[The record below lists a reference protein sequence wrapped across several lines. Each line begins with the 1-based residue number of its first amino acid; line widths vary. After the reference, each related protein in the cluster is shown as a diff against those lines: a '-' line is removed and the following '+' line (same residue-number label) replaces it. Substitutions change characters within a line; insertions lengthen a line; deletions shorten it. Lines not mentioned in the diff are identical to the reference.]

1 MSPNPQTI
9 SAGKQGQGAR
19 PDVFERALDRYR
31 GLPRAGRWAAIAG
44 AVLIGFTLLDS
55 VLWPIADDL
64 NARADRLTT
73 VLERASSRAEEFPEE
88 IEASAIVHGPNAVPG
103 REVLSKE
110 KLASTIVSV
119 LREKG
124 VNQFGLDIRPAQPL
138 PSTVLPEI
146 ASELGG
152 QMGRSIADLRFEAT
166 PDVAT
171 TLVAELDKNPAI
183 DAISDLKLTYN
194 PQSKRVAVQMS
205 LEKWGV
211 VNRSSRG
218 GA

>member
-1 MSPNPQTI
+1 MSANSPTHSP
-9 SAGKQGQGAR
+9 GKAAPK
-19 PDVFERALDRYR
+19 PDFFEKTLERYR
-31 GLPRAGRWAAIAG
+31 MLPRAGRWGAIAG
-44 AVLIGFTLLDS
+44 VVFLGFTLLDS
-55 VLWPIADDL
+55 VFWPIADDL

-73 VLERASSRAEEFPEE
+73 VLDRASSRAEEFPEE
-88 IEASAIVHGPNAVPG
+88 IEASAIVHGPNLVPG
-103 REVLSKE
+103 REMLSKE

-146 ASELGG
+146 AAELGG
-152 QMGRSIADLRFEAT
+152 QMGRSVADLRFEAT
-166 PDVAT
+166 PDIAT

-183 DAISDLKLTYN
+183 DAVSDLKLTYN
-194 PQSKRVAVQMS
+194 PQTKRVAVQMS

-211 VNRSSRG
+211 VNRTVRG

>member
-1 MSPNPQTI
+1 MSANSPTH
-9 SAGKQGQGAR
+9 SSGKVAPK
-19 PDVFERALDRYR
+19 PDFFEKALERYR
-31 GLPRAGRWAAIAG
+31 MLPRAGRWGAIAG
-44 AVLIGFTLLDS
+44 VVFIGFTLLDS
-55 VLWPIADDL
+55 VFWPIADDL

-88 IEASAIVHGPNAVPG
+88 IEASAIVHGPNLVPG
-103 REVLSKE
+103 REMLSKE
-110 KLASTIVSV
+110 KLASTIVTV

-146 ASELGG
+146 AAELGG
-152 QMGRSIADLRFEAT
+152 QMGRSVADLRFEAT

-183 DAISDLKLTYN
+183 DAVSDLKLTYN
-194 PQSKRVAVQMS
+194 PQTKRVAVQMS

-211 VNRSSRG
+211 VNRTVRG

>member
-1 MSPNPQTI
+1 VSANSPI
-9 SAGKQGQGAR
+9 HSSGKAAPK
-19 PDVFERALDRYR
+19 PDFFEKALERYR
-31 GLPRAGRWAAIAG
+31 MLPRAGRWGVIAG
-44 AVLIGFTLLDS
+44 VVFLGFTLLDG
-55 VLWPIADDL
+55 VFWPIADDL
-64 NARADRLTT
+64 NARAERLTT
-73 VLERASSRAEEFPEE
+73 VLDRASSRAEEFPEE
-88 IEASAIVHGPNAVPG
+88 IEASAIVHGPNLVPG
-103 REVLSKE
+103 REMLSKE

-146 ASELGG
+146 AAELGG
-152 QMGRSIADLRFEAT
+152 QMGRSVADLRFEAT
-166 PDVAT
+166 PDIAT

-183 DAISDLKLTYN
+183 DAVSDLKLTYN
-194 PQSKRVAVQMS
+194 PQTKRVAVQMS

-211 VNRSSRG
+211 VNRTVRG